1 MTATITFTT
10 DFLDQVCDTLNLDG
24 DNIRTDYSGRGMAGD
39 TCLGIVVDDYTNA
52 TQVGAALMM
61 LVLAEKQA
69 ADDDFDILYDGDDLL
84 EVLGRTRTDSMGLDQ
99 IVYWPNITVADND

>member
-10 DFLDQVCDTLNLDG
+10 DFLDQVCGLLNLDS

-61 LVLAEKQA
+61 LVLAEKQ
-69 ADDDFDILYDGDDLL
+69 DNDDFDALYDGDDLL

-99 IVYWPNITVADND
+99 IVYWPDITVADND